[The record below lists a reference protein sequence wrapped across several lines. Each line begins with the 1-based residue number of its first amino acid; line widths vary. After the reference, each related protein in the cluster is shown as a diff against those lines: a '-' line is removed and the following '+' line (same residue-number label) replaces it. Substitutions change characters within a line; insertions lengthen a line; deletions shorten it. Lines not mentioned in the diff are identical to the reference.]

1 MHMACRGQGQ
11 IGQIIRRFVVPERGS
26 ILSGRDEATAQWLW
40 S

>member
-1 MHMACRGQGQ
+1 MAYRGQVKIEQ
-11 IGQIIRRFVVPERGS
+11 IALRFVVPGKGL